1 MKKFTKE
8 ELNLLSH
15 IDIAYHILE
24 STKGGLNTLEL
35 YKKTCE
41 IKEEEVDE
49 DKIGDFFSSLTTD
62 KRFLLLENGN
72 FDLRKNHSV
81 KMVIEDEEDI
91 EEEQVESSSDDEVQ
105 EDDIDNQEDEDSLD
119 DDSDDLGDLVIVD
132 EEELEE

>member
-8 ELNLLSH
+8 ELNLMSQ
-15 IDIAYHILE
+15 IDVAYHILE
-24 STKGGLNTLEL
+24 DSKSGLNTLEL

-41 IKEEEVDE
+41 ILEREVDE

-81 KMVIEDEEDI
+81 KMVIEDDEEI
-91 EEEQVESSSDDEVQ
+91 EEENVESTTEEDTDE
-105 EDDIDNQEDEDSLD
+105 EDLDNQEDEDALD

-132 EEELEE
+132 EEDLED